1 MSGFTKNQFVFY
13 AGLSVILLISI
24 SSFLSI
30 RITWLLYNFSSK
42 LGMSL
47 SARLLKYYLSKNYLF
62 HVSNSSSFLMKQV
75 IIEARRVGDGIVTPL
90 ILLISNSLFIVFVV
104 VALTFYKPMVTFFG
118 GAVLLI
124 VYLVI
129 YAFIKNKIKINGQN
143 ITNKS
148 MLRSKISL
156 NSFGGVRDIIHM
168 DKQHYFVKKFKSAS
182 DSFARSQALNSTFSI
197 FPKYLVEFVVLG
209 GIVLV
214 LILFVQ
220 PGSDSFTE
228 LIPTVVVFGLLL
240 IKLIP
245 AFQGVFG
252 NLAKVKANLPV
263 NF

>member
-1 MSGFTKNQFVFY
+1 
-13 AGLSVILLISI
+13 
-24 SSFLSI
+24 
-30 RITWLLYNFSSK
+30 
-42 LGMSL
+42 
-47 SARLLKYYLSKNYLF
+47 
-62 HVSNSSSFLMKQV
+62 
-75 IIEARRVGDGIVTPL
+75 
-90 ILLISNSLFIVFVV
+90 
-104 VALTFYKPMVTFFG
+104 
-118 GAVLLI
+118 
-124 VYLVI
+124 
-129 YAFIKNKIKINGQN
+129 
-143 ITNKS
+143 

-182 DSFARSQALNSTFSI
+182 DSFARSQALNYTFSI

-252 NLAKVKANLPV
+252 NLAKVKANLPAFDSLQGV
-263 NF
+263 ADPFIPRITGGCAAWPPCDSGGSAPSPP